1 MAEQL
6 PRKHRALNLNL
17 SSEGER
23 IHRSSL
29 QTGLKK
35 KQLSNN
41 DIYRTANLII

>member
-6 PRKHRALNLNL
+6 PRKHRALDLNLN
-17 SSEGER
+17 SEGER
-23 IHRSSL
+23 IHRTSL
-29 QTGLKK
+29 QTGLK